1 MTCCM
6 AALPLNQSTK
16 AMKGYDPIKLTQKME
31 SIVVD
36 GNKRKYAKLSRPLR
50 FYGGTTS
57 AVEVG
62 CNLRCKFC
70 FSDKPVFRPQS
81 IGKFYTPQ
89 EVFNALS
96 KSARKHGHK
105 LISASASEG
114 TLGRKHLFELL
125 DLVDQSEFVYILE
138 TNGMTIGNDASFAE
152 QLAAFKN
159 LHVRVSIKGTSQQEY
174 HQLTDALPESYEL
187 PFKALKHLIDAGVS
201 CNACVMISFSDNAG
215 IQAVEKKLFET
226 HPGLLKSLEK
236 EHITPFPKVAK
247 RLSKNGLKPNSIAF
261 KGNVVNL

>member
-1 MTCCM
+1 M

-201 CNACVMISFSDNAG
+201 CNACVMISFSDEAG